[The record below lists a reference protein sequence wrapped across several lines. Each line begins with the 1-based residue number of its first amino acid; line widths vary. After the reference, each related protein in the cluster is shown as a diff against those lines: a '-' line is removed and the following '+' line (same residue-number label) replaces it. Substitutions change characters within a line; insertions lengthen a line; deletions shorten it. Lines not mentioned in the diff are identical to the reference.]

1 MKGDFIMSEMQLGAV
16 EARFADIIWGNEP
29 VSSAEVVKLAEKEL
43 GWKKSTTYTVLKRL
57 CEKGIFKN
65 EGGKVSS
72 LISKS
77 EFYALQSERFVEETF
92 SGSLPA
98 FIAAFTKRKAL
109 SADEIEEIRR
119 LIDEHAEG

>member
-119 LIDEHAEG
+119 LIDEYAEG

>member
-1 MKGDFIMSEMQLGAV
+1 MSEMQLGV
-16 EARFADIIWGNEP
+16 IEARFADIIWKNEP
-29 VSSAEVVKLAEKEL
+29 VPSSAIVKLAEKEL

-65 EGGKVSS
+65 EGSTVSS